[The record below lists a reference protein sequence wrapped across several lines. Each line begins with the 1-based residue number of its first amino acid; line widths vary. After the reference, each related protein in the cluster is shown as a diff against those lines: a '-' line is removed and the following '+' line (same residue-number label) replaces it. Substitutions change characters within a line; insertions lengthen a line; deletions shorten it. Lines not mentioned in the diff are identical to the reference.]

1 MLCFDQVSKAYP
13 GGGEALRGLSF
24 TVARG
29 ELVFLTGHSG
39 AGKSTVF
46 RLVSMQERATRGR
59 VLLGGID
66 LARARRGKRA
76 ALRRE
81 LGLVFQD
88 HRLLPDRSALANVE
102 LPLLIDGLPAGE
114 RRRRARAA
122 LELVGLGERLEAPPE
137 RLSAGEQQR
146 VGIARAIVRA
156 PSLLIADEPTGNLDP
171 ALSFEIMRL
180 FASLARHGMAV
191 LVATHDLS
199 IVERIGARTL
209 TLERGRLVSDRP
221 AEIGQ

>member
-1 MLCFDQVSKAYP
+1 MLRFEEVSKSYP
-13 GGGEALRGLSF
+13 GGGEALRGVSF
-24 TVARG
+24 SVAEG

-46 RLVSMQERATRGR
+46 RLISMQERATRGR
-59 VLLGGID
+59 VLFGGID
-66 LARARRGKRA
+66 LARAKRRERA

-88 HRLLPDRSALANVE
+88 HRLLPEQSALANVE
-102 LPLLIDGLPAGE
+102 LPLLIAGLPAAE

-122 LELVGLGERLEAPPE
+122 LELVGLGERLDASPQ

-171 ALSFEIMRL
+171 QLSFEIMRL

-191 LVATHDLS
+191 LIATHDLG

-209 TLERGRLVSDRP
+209 TLEHGRLVSDRP
-221 AEIGQ
+221 AEASS

>member
-1 MLCFDQVSKAYP
+1 MLCFEQVSKVYP
-13 GGGEALRGLSF
+13 GGTEALRAVSF

-46 RLVSMQERATRGR
+46 RLVAMLEQASRGR

-66 LARARRGKRA
+66 LARARRSQRA

-102 LPLLIDGLPAGE
+102 LPLLIDGLPAAE

-122 LELVGLGERLEAPPE
+122 LELVGLGERLDAPPQ

-171 ALSFEIMRL
+171 SLSFEIMRL
-180 FASLARHGMAV
+180 FASLAYHGMAV
-191 LVATHDLS
+191 LVATHDLA
-199 IVERIGARTL
+199 IVERIGARIL
-209 TLERGRLVSDRP
+209 TLERGCLVADRHP
-221 AEIGQ
+221 VGAP